1 MEELLGKF
9 QTDLGQVSDEIRQL
23 QVQSQTMSTKLKNR
37 RAAENKLGA
46 FVEQMAVPEDLI
58 NSVLDAEVGG
68 GNGLGVVPWMV
79 YTGVYHGCRLVCSS
93 VCGEARATGGS
104 AAVGGGFA
112 CPPVC
117 CACYSATP
125 CCATLACA
133 GLLACMLCCQAGMW
147 LPCHDL
153 LREVLHNTDYTLCCT
168 ISTCV

>member
-68 GNGLGVVPWMV
+68 GG
-79 YTGVYHGCRLVCSS
+79 RD
-93 VCGEARATGGS
+93 RAAGGGGS
-104 AAVGGGFA
+104 
-112 CPPVC
+112 
-117 CACYSATP
+117 
-125 CCATLACA
+125 
-133 GLLACMLCCQAGMW
+133 
-147 LPCHDL
+147 
-153 LREVLHNTDYTLCCT
+153 
-168 ISTCV
+168 